1 MSKRMRAGLYARV
14 SSADQ
19 QTLPMQI
26 AAMKE
31 YAERRGWEVSIS
43 VQDIG
48 SGAKERPKHQELL
61 KMAKRGKIE
70 VVLVWRLDRWG
81 RSLHDVVTSLQ
92 ELIHAG
98 VAFVSVSESIDLTTP
113 TGKAMAGMIALFAEF
128 ERAILRER
136 VLAGMAAAR
145 KKGKIFGR
153 PATARAKADK
163 IERLHLEGVSKH
175 EIARRLKITP
185 GSVRNVLR
193 LCEAEKTRDG
203 IDLVGAGR
211 YWT

>member
-1 MSKRMRAGLYARV
+1 
-14 SSADQ
+14 
-19 QTLPMQI
+19 
-26 AAMKE
+26 
-31 YAERRGWEVSIS
+31 
-43 VQDIG
+43 
-48 SGAKERPKHQELL
+48 
-61 KMAKRGKIE
+61 
-70 VVLVWRLDRWG
+70 
-81 RSLHDVVTSLQ
+81 VTSLQ

-113 TGKAMAGMIALFAEF
+113 TGKAMAGMIAVFAEF

-136 VLAGMAAAR
+136 VLAGMAEAR
-145 KKGKIFGR
+145 KRGKVFGR

-203 IDLVGAGR
+203 IDLVGVGR
-211 YWT
+211 YWTPRPA

>member
-1 MSKRMRAGLYARV
+1 
-14 SSADQ
+14 
-19 QTLPMQI
+19 MQL
-26 AAMKE
+26 AAMQE

-48 SGAKERPKHQELL
+48 CGAKERPKHQELL
-61 KMAKRGKIE
+61 KMAKRGKID

-113 TGKAMAGMIALFAEF
+113 TGKAMAGMIAVFAEF
-128 ERAILRER
+128 ERDILRQR
-136 VLAGMAAAR
+136 VLAGMAEAR
-145 KKGKIFGR
+145 KRGKVFGR
-153 PATARAKADK
+153 PATARAKAEK
-163 IERLHLEGVSKH
+163 IERLFSEGLSKH
-175 EIARRLKITP
+175 EIARRLNITP

-193 LCEAEKTRDG
+193 SSEAAK
-203 IDLVGAGR
+203 AA
-211 YWT
+211 

>member
-1 MSKRMRAGLYARV
+1 MKAGLYARV
-14 SSADQ
+14 STADQ

-26 AAMKE
+26 AAMRE

-61 KMAKRGKIE
+61 KMAKRGKID

-98 VAFVSVSESIDLTTP
+98 VGFVSVSESIDLTTP
-113 TGKAMAGMIALFAEF
+113 TGKAMAGMIAVFAEF
-128 ERAILRER
+128 ERDILRQR
-136 VLAGMAAAR
+136 VLAGMAEAR
-145 KKGKIFGR
+145 KRGKIFGR

-163 IERLHLEGVSKH
+163 IERLHLEGMSKH

-193 LCEAEKTRDG
+193 LCEAEKARDG
-203 IDLVGAGR
+203 IDLVGVGR
-211 YWT
+211 